1 MLLWLFFGSGCHEP
15 AAADPC
21 VESGLTWES
30 FGVGF
35 TATYCRSCHSAATPD
50 RRGAPVGVD
59 FETEADVRGAAASIR
74 RTVLEEGS
82 MPIGGGVQPLDLE
95 RLDEWLGCSQ

>member
-1 MLLWLFFGSGCHEP
+1 MLLWLLIGSGCHEP
-15 AAADPC
+15 AATDAC

-50 RRGAPVGVD
+50 RRGAPAGID
-59 FETEADVRGAAASIR
+59 FDTEADVRGFADSIR
-74 RTVLEEGS
+74 RTVLDEGS
-82 MPIGGGVQPLDLE
+82 MPIGGGVQPLDLA
-95 RLDEWLGCSQ
+95 RLDDWLACTQ